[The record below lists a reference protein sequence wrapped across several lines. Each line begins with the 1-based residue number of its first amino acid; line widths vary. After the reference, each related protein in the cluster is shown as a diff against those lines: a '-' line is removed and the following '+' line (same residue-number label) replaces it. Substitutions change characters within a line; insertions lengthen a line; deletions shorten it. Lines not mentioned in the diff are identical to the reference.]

1 MTDYNTNERQAFIRS
16 IPDPQPVR
24 ADSDNSGWWWAIG
37 IVALVLL
44 FMLVSRVGP
53 VVFPAG

>member
-1 MTDYNTNERQAFIRS
+1 MTDHNTIERQKWLGELDRTRKERTES
-16 IPDPQPVR
+16 
-24 ADSDNSGWWWAIG
+24 NWWWAIG